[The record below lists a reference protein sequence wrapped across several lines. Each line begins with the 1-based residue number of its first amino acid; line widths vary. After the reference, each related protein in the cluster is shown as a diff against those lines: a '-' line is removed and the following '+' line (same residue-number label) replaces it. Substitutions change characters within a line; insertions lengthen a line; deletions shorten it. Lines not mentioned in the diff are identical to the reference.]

1 MPSKPGARRLG
12 KARGAKFAYINRLKE
27 YADRLYELNKK
38 IFFLFN
44 LNESIESN
52 IRRI

>member
-27 YADRLYELNKK
+27 YADRLYELKK
-38 IFFLFN
+38 FFYFN
-44 LNESIESN
+44 SNESIESN
-52 IRRI
+52 IRKI